1 MPRCGGV
8 QQATSGSATWHHSRV
23 TGSPQARDRA
33 TRKANVLAMLATPA
47 VDVWVATA
55 SPTGAAHLVPVSL
68 AWIDERVVIAVEGRS
83 VTARNLTASGAARLA
98 LGSTRDVVMIDATL
112 ETTVDV
118 GADGPLGAAYVEQAD
133 WDPRL
138 SSG

>member
-1 MPRCGGV
+1 
-8 QQATSGSATWHHSRV
+8 
-23 TGSPQARDRA
+23 
-33 TRKANVLAMLATPA
+33 MLATPA

-83 VTARNLTASGAARLA
+83 VTARNLTESGTARLA

-112 ETTVDV
+112 ENTVDV
-118 GADGPLGAAYVEQAD
+118 GADGPLGAAYVAQAD
-133 WDPRL
+133 WDPRP
-138 SSG
+138 SSGYVFLVLRPARVQAWREANEIAGRTLMRDGTWLV